1 MPEGVE
7 IRWTAQCLSPLFTNK
22 STTGSNLMGKK
33 LLELLEHSVQTIIH
47 SQLFVPSICTSIT
60 SKGKVLFI
68 ECETFTIVIH
78 FGLTGY
84 LSIKEGDPH
93 LRYTFR
99 FENQKLFY
107 YDARNFGHIG
117 IMTNVSVLEYKTK
130 KLGIDVFDINEFISS
145 NFEKIVNRSKHQN
158 ICVFL
163 MDQKKIAGIGNYAK
177 CEILY
182 HANLSPLRK
191 MNTLKPTEIY
201 KLYHSIC
208 YVIFSCYSAG
218 FSVPRTKN
226 FYTIFDN
233 LKCTQVSILK
243 NESPEFLHIVKGL
256 KKYIIQVY
264 DKKVD
269 LTGNKVE
276 KLDTPDKRTTY
287 WVPLLQK

>member
-1 MPEGVE
+1 MPEGLE
-7 IRWTAQCLSPLFTNK
+7 IRLTARCLSPLFTH
-22 STTGSNLMGKK
+22 KK
-33 LLELLEHSVQTIIH
+33 LLELLEHSVQTIIQKDRFA
-47 SQLFVPSICTSIT
+47 SSTCLSIT

-84 LSIKEGDPH
+84 LSTKEGEPH

-182 HANLSPLRK
+182 HANLSPLRT

-208 YVIFSCYSAG
+208 YVVFSCYSAG
-218 FSVPRTKN
+218 FSIPRTKN

-233 LKCTQVSILK
+233 LKCTQASILK
-243 NESPEFLHIVKGL
+243 DESPEFLHIVKGL

-269 LTGNKVE
+269 LIGNKVE
-276 KLDTPDKRTTY
+276 KVDTPDKRTTY
-287 WVPLLQK
+287 WVPFLQK